1 MSPTPIWLVC
11 GNCGDLSRNLDGGVG
26 VQLCQTSLLVQQ
38 KEPKS
43 LSPDTFLGLRICQ
56 KMLLL
61 LGLYPGP
68 LSALPDSLAGFGRH
82 FAVGGK
88 GGKGRGVKMCGDPL
102 TGSALNLCT
111 LATLLLDRTL
121 VHPVLARLSGT
132 VLISL

>member
-26 VQLCQTSLLVQQ
+26 VQLCQTSLWFFL
-38 KEPKS
+38 